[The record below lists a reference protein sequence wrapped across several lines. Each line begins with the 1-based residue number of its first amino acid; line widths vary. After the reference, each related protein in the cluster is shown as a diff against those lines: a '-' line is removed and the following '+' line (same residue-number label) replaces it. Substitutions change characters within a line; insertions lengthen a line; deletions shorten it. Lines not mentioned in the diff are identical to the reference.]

1 MAKKS
6 IGAILTIKDNDF
18 RTKMRRSTRGFEDF
32 RRSSR
37 KAATD
42 MAFFENAV
50 RNAGSRVGDLG
61 KTLIGAA
68 AAYAGISSASGLF
81 GRMISEASSLEGY
94 RNTLEVVM
102 KDTQKAAE
110 TMRWAVDFANRTPF
124 ETGSIVEAT
133 VRLQSY
139 GLEAKKILPAI
150 GDMAGVMNTDIMQ
163 AVEAVADAQ
172 TGELERL
179 KEYGITKQ
187 MIVDHAAKIMRGH
200 MIVNNKGQIVDQERF
215 NKALFSLMEERFK
228 GGMERQAKTF
238 KGVMSTVS
246 GIYKTALAEIA
257 GISADG
263 TIKAGSF
270 FDTVKNKALQVSEVL
285 QKWQS
290 EGTFTRWS
298 EGLAAAINEIPN
310 AINFLKDTIT
320 AFTPVLAGLTA
331 AYVTHKSVI
340 IATTIAQR
348 AHNIA
353 TIASN
358 ALLTL
363 QCAWLEYQT
372 AAALT
377 GSRAIGIIRAAQWA
391 WNAAM
396 AANPIGA
403 VIVAVAGL
411 AAGIYVLV
419 KNFDAVTSAIQRAWS
434 WLTKWFKAGGGKN
447 IEVGTA
453 GVGEFRRIEGSH
465 ATGLA
470 YVPHDNY
477 IAELHRGERVL
488 TAAENR
494 QYNETINNNGRNNIT
509 ININAQD
516 KSARQIVNE
525 LIPELKLALANM

>member
-61 KTLIGAA
+61 KTLVGAA

-270 FDTVKNKALQVSEVL
+270 FDTVKTKALQVSDVL
-285 QKWQS
+285 QRWQS

-331 AYVTHKSVI
+331 AYATHKAVV
-340 IATTIAQR
+340 IATTVAQR

-358 ALLTL
+358 ALLTI

-419 KNFDAVTSAIQRAWS
+419 KNFDKVTAAIKRAWG
-434 WLTKWFKAGGGKN
+434 WLSKWFKAKGTN

-453 GVGEFRRIEGSH
+453 SMGDFRQIEGSH
-465 ATGLA
+465 ASGLA

-509 ININAQD
+509 IYINAQD
-516 KSARQIVNE
+516 KSARQIMNE

>member
-1 MAKKS
+1 
-6 IGAILTIKDNDF
+6 
-18 RTKMRRSTRGFEDF
+18 
-32 RRSSR
+32 
-37 KAATD
+37 
-42 MAFFENAV
+42 
-50 RNAGSRVGDLG
+50 
-61 KTLIGAA
+61 
-68 AAYAGISSASGLF
+68 
-81 GRMISEASSLEGY
+81 
-94 RNTLEVVM
+94 
-102 KDTQKAAE
+102 
-110 TMRWAVDFANRTPF
+110 
-124 ETGSIVEAT
+124 
-133 VRLQSY
+133 
-139 GLEAKKILPAI
+139 
-150 GDMAGVMNTDIMQ
+150 
-163 AVEAVADAQ
+163 
-172 TGELERL
+172 
-179 KEYGITKQ
+179 
-187 MIVDHAAKIMRGH
+187 
-200 MIVNNKGQIVDQERF
+200 
-215 NKALFSLMEERFK
+215 
-228 GGMERQAKTF
+228 MERQAKTF